1 MNFGFCVIN
10 MHHHY
15 SRENTLKITIVD
27 WIGLMLTLTDP
38 AAGLSSDSHAP
49 RHAPELTIQLL
60 FVVSCGMMEHSA
72 GISPSAEQWRAARE
86 QLMRLSSYFCLHSV
100 CFLNSMG

>member
-1 MNFGFCVIN
+1 
-10 MHHHY
+10 
-15 SRENTLKITIVD
+15 
-27 WIGLMLTLTDP
+27 MLTLTDP
-38 AAGLSSDSHAP
+38 ADGLSSDSHAP